1 MQSPWSQPLNRP
13 QSPYLEHGAW
23 TQAPWEA
30 GCRPPPTPA
39 QAERLLSSLCSWALY
54 TPLWLPWCPASEPS
68 LATSM
73 SPKSPGHAAS
83 RSTGQTTV
91 SIGQLCVAW
100 ICQAASRQSDL
111 GHVLPGAGAG
121 PALLPSPTQT
131 SLPPQARMAQ
141 LSGDRTERAR
151 GLDFNGAASLWPGYL
166 HALYCRLGNCEP

>member
-1 MQSPWSQPLNRP
+1 MQRPWSQPLSRP
-13 QSPYLEHGAW
+13 QSPYLKPGAW

-39 QAERLLSSLCSWALY
+39 QAEQLLSSLGSWALY

-83 RSTGQTTV
+83 GSTGQTTV

-111 GHVLPGAGAG
+111 GHVLPRGWGRPCPAPIPHPGLPATPGENGSVVRRQNREGQGPGLQRGCQPPAGV
-121 PALLPSPTQT
+121 
-131 SLPPQARMAQ
+131 PPCPVLQAWE
-141 LSGDRTERAR
+141 L
-151 GLDFNGAASLWPGYL
+151 
-166 HALYCRLGNCEP
+166 